1 MKKIALLISM
11 LGIGSLTQ
19 AQWTTNYAENTSVAD
34 FKATVPFSN
43 STTDG
48 KTFIAYWK
56 SDDSSGYQMYVQLL
70 DQNGNKILGDNGIQ
84 LGTDI
89 NMATYTLQ
97 FNTTVD
103 KDNNFYVAY
112 TETAGV
118 KRSFVHKISPQGV
131 QLWGTDGI
139 ILAADTYD
147 VKVFP
152 DPNSSN
158 FYLTYMSGNDG
169 VIERYNADKVMLWS
183 APQLVSVPT
192 GYVVSGVGEGG
203 VLSDGSFVA
212 LMHARATAWTTD
224 SNLYAQRYNASTGS
238 PAWSTMTKVSSKK
251 TNYNRRYNTITDGD
265 VLYIG
270 YTGTTSSRFDAFLQR
285 INADGSLPWDI
296 NGKDFSIMDNY
307 FEMDAKIAMQ
317 PGSQYI
323 WEISK
328 MTTDSQG
335 SIGAFV
341 QKFDKNT
348 GERLFS
354 DGAKE
359 VYNVE
364 SNNKQPIANPRM
376 YGDKLTFLTI
386 NSNFNSA
393 NSTPI
398 SISALNND
406 GSFYFAN
413 KFIDI
418 ATSDAAKGSI
428 SFSGG
433 AENNFVAVWEEER
446 NGVDHT
452 FAQNYDF
459 DNYLSVNN
467 VSAKKKASV
476 YPNPVNN
483 ELSILSDEKVS
494 DVKVF
499 SSNGQLLVQSS
510 SDKINFSAFP
520 KGNYVV
526 RIKDIKGNTTTQKVI
541 KK

>member
-1 MKKIALLISM
+1 M
-11 LGIGSLTQ
+11 LGIGLMQ
-19 AQWTTNYAENTSVAD
+19 AQWTTNYAQNTSVANIQ
-34 FKATVPFSN
+34 AGVPYSN

-56 SDDSSGYQMYVQLL
+56 SGDPSGYQMYVQLL

-89 NMATYTLQ
+89 NMSTYTFQ
-97 FNTTVD
+97 FNTSVD
-103 KDNNFYVAY
+103 KDNNFYVAF
-112 TETAGV
+112 TETGGL

-158 FYLTYMSGNDG
+158 FYLTYMSDNDG
-169 VIERYNADKVMLWS
+169 VIEKYNADKVMVWS
-183 APQLVSVPT
+183 APQLVGVPS
-192 GYVVSGVGEGG
+192 GSIISGVGEGG

-212 LMHARATAWTTD
+212 LIHARATAWTTN

-238 PAWSTMTKVSSKK
+238 PVWSTMTKISSKT
-251 TNYNRRYNTITDGD
+251 TNYNRRYTTITDGD
-265 VLYIG
+265 VIYIG
-270 YTGTTSSRFDAFLQR
+270 YTGTTSSRFDSFLQR
-285 INADGSLPWDI
+285 INADGTLPWDI
-296 NGKDFSIMDNY
+296 NGKDFSITDNY
-307 FEMDAKIAMQ
+307 YEMEATVAMQ

-328 MTTDSQG
+328 MTTESQG
-335 SIGAFV
+335 SIGTFV

-348 GERLFS
+348 GERLLS

-359 VYNVE
+359 VFNVE
-364 SNNKQPIANPRM
+364 SNYKQPIANLRM
-376 YGDKLTFLTI
+376 HGDKPTFLTI
-386 NSNFNSA
+386 NSNFNGT

-398 SISALNND
+398 SISALNDD
-406 GSFYFAN
+406 GSFYFTN
-413 KFIDI
+413 QLIDI

-433 AENNFVAVWEEER
+433 SGNNFVAVWEEVR
-446 NGVDHT
+446 NGGDHT

-459 DNYLSVNN
+459 DDYLSVNN
-467 VSAKKKASV
+467 ASEKNRALV
-476 YPNPVNN
+476 YPNPVSNY
-483 ELSILSDEKVS
+483 LTILSDEKVS
-494 DVKVF
+494 EVKVF
-499 SSNGQLLVQSS
+499 NLSGQLIAQSY
-510 SDKINFSAFP
+510 SDKINFSSFP
-520 KGNYVV
+520 KGNYIIH
-526 RIKDIKGNTTTQKVI
+526 IKDIKGNTTTQKVI
-541 KK
+541 KE